1 MCLSASVGA
10 AGGVEVMGATM
21 ELVEPRQFVTQAT
34 PQQAT
39 PSPHR
44 YLGRARHRLTIR
56 KTLLHGRDLRQLLSQ
71 IAPMRAFT
79 DADGRDAELSR
90 PTQQTWAE
98 NETTPAITAGVS
110 LCRRGD
116 LNPHG
121 ISPTSTSS

>member
-34 PQQAT
+34 PQQSA

-79 DADGRDAELSR
+79 DGTLSSRDRRSKLGPKTRQPQPSR
-90 PTQQTWAE
+90 L
-98 NETTPAITAGVS
+98 GF
-110 LCRRGD
+110 LCVEG
-116 LNPHG
+116 G
-121 ISPTSTSS
+121 T